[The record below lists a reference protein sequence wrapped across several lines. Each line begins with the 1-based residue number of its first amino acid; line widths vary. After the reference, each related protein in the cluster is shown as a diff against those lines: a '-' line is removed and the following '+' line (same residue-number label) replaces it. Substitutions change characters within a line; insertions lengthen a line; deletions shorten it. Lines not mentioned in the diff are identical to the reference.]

1 MMTIKTFDDLVAYY
15 RTTPQFLSLRLRTQR
30 DYDYCIERAVRTFFS
45 PKVTL
50 GRTNLGKIGVSE
62 CKKAYQE
69 WLKSGVRTANL
80 TSTVA
85 SILFNLAVELEL
97 MPNNPMRFVKK
108 MQTQP
113 LKVMWTHDQV
123 RQFLDVAYNK
133 FEWRSIGLIVQM
145 AYTFAQRIGDMRS
158 LKWDNINFEERRLDL
173 EQSKKRA
180 EVHLPININMYRML
194 EQQYKDFGFQEYV
207 APHPYPR
214 NGGYIIYADVDIGR
228 MVNRV
233 KEEAGLPKELT
244 AMDMRRTA
252 ITEMVEAGVDT
263 TQIMAVSGHN
273 SPQSMRPYIRHTY
286 KSAASALERREN
298 NNGKQT

>member
-1 MMTIKTFDDLVAYY
+1 MIKTFDDLVAYY

-30 DYDYCIERAVRTFFS
+30 DYDYCIERAVRTFLS
-45 PKVTL
+45 PKVTF

-62 CKKAYQE
+62 CKIAYQE
-69 WLKSGVRTANL
+69 WLKSGIRTANL
-80 TSTVA
+80 TA
-85 SILFNLAVELEL
+85 SISAILFNMAVELEL
-97 MPNNPMRFVKK
+97 MATNPMRFVKK
-108 MQTQP
+108 MQTKP
-113 LKVMWTHDQV
+113 RKVMWTHDQV
-123 RQFLDVAYNK
+123 RQFLDAAYEK
-133 FEWRSIGLIVQM
+133 FEWRSIGLIVHM
-145 AYTFAQRIGDMRS
+145 AYSFAQRVGDMRS
-158 LKWDNINFEERRLDL
+158 LKWDNINFEEHRLDL

-194 EQQYKDFGFQEYV
+194 EQQYKEFGFQEYV

-233 KEEAGLPKELT
+233 KEVAGLPKELT

>member
-1 MMTIKTFDDLVAYY
+1 MIKTFDDLVAYY

-30 DYDYCIERAVRTFFS
+30 DYDYCIERAVRTFIS
-45 PKVTL
+45 PKVTF
-50 GRTNLGKIGVSE
+50 GRTNLDKIGVSE
-62 CKKAYQE
+62 CKIAYQE
-69 WLKSGVRTANL
+69 WLKSGIRTANL
-80 TSTVA
+80 TA
-85 SILFNLAVELEL
+85 SISAILFNMAVELEL
-97 MPNNPMRFVKK
+97 MATNPMRFVKK
-108 MQTQP
+108 MQTKP
-113 LKVMWTHDQV
+113 RKVMWTHDQV
-123 RQFLDVAYNK
+123 RQFLDAAYEK
-133 FEWRSIGLIVQM
+133 FEWRSIGLIVHM
-145 AYTFAQRIGDMRS
+145 AYSFAQRVGDMRS
-158 LKWDNINFEERRLDL
+158 LKWDNINFEEHRLDL

-194 EQQYKDFGFQEYV
+194 EQQYKEFGFQEYV

-233 KEEAGLPKELT
+233 KEVAGLPKELT

-286 KSAASALERREN
+286 KSAANALERREN
-298 NNGKQT
+298 NNGEQTY

>member
-1 MMTIKTFDDLVAYY
+1 MIKTFDDLVAYY

-30 DYDYCIERAVRTFFS
+30 DYDYCIERAVRTFLS
-45 PKVTL
+45 PKVTF

-62 CKKAYQE
+62 CKIAYQE
-69 WLKSGVRTANL
+69 WLKSGIRTANL
-80 TSTVA
+80 TA
-85 SILFNLAVELEL
+85 SISAILFNMAVELEL
-97 MPNNPMRFVKK
+97 MATNPMRFVKK
-108 MQTQP
+108 MQTKP
-113 LKVMWTHDQV
+113 RKVMWTHDQV
-123 RQFLDVAYNK
+123 RQFLDAAYEK
-133 FEWRSIGLIVQM
+133 FEWRSIGLIVHM
-145 AYTFAQRIGDMRS
+145 AYSFAQRVGDMRS
-158 LKWDNINFEERRLDL
+158 LKWDNINFEEHRLDL

-194 EQQYKDFGFQEYV
+194 EQQYKEFGFQEYV

-233 KEEAGLPKELT
+233 KEVAGLPKELT

-286 KSAASALERREN
+286 KSAANALERREN
-298 NNGKQT
+298 NNGKQTY

>member
-1 MMTIKTFDDLVAYY
+1 MIKTLNDLVDYY
-15 RTTPQFLSLRLRTQR
+15 RTTPQFLSLRMRTQK
-30 DYDYCIERAVRTFFS
+30 DYDYCIKRVVEAFFS

-113 LKVMWTHDQV
+113 RKVMWTTDQV
-123 RQFLDVAYNK
+123 RLFCDTAYAEYK
-133 FEWRSIGLIVQM
+133 WRSIGLIVQM

>member
-1 MMTIKTFDDLVAYY
+1 MIKTFDDLVAYY

-30 DYDYCIERAVRTFFS
+30 DYDYCIERAVRTFLS
-45 PKVTL
+45 PKITF

-62 CKKAYQE
+62 CKIAYQE

-80 TSTVA
+80 TA
-85 SILFNLAVELEL
+85 SISAILFNMAVELEL
-97 MPNNPMRFVKK
+97 MATNPMRFVKK
-108 MQTQP
+108 MQTKP
-113 LKVMWTHDQV
+113 RKVMWTHDQV
-123 RQFLDVAYNK
+123 RQFLDAAYEK
-133 FEWRSIGLIVQM
+133 FEWRSIGLIVHM
-145 AYTFAQRIGDMRS
+145 AYSFAQRVGDMRS
-158 LKWDNINFEERRLDL
+158 LKWDNINFEEHRLDL

-194 EQQYKDFGFQEYV
+194 EQQYKEFGFQEYV

-233 KEEAGLPKELT
+233 KEVAGLPKELT

-286 KSAASALERREN
+286 KSAANALERREN
-298 NNGKQT
+298 NNGEQTY

>member
-1 MMTIKTFDDLVAYY
+1 MIKTFDDLVAYY

-30 DYDYCIERAVRTFFS
+30 DYDYCIERAVRTFLS
-45 PKVTL
+45 PKVTF
-50 GRTNLGKIGVSE
+50 GRTNLDKLGVSE
-62 CKKAYQE
+62 CKIAYQE
-69 WLKSGVRTANL
+69 WLKSGIRTANL
-80 TSTVA
+80 TA
-85 SILFNLAVELEL
+85 SISAILFNMAVELEL
-97 MPNNPMRFVKK
+97 MATNPMRFVKK
-108 MQTQP
+108 MQTKP
-113 LKVMWTHDQV
+113 RKVMWTHDQV
-123 RQFLDVAYNK
+123 RQFLDAAYEK
-133 FEWRSIGLIVQM
+133 FEWRSIGLIVHM
-145 AYTFAQRIGDMRS
+145 AYSFAQRVGDMRS
-158 LKWDNINFEERRLDL
+158 LKWDNINFEEHRLDL

-194 EQQYKDFGFQEYV
+194 EQQYKEFGFQEYV

-233 KEEAGLPKELT
+233 KEVAGLPKELT

-263 TQIMAVSGHN
+263 TQIMPVAGHN